1 MTVNVLKI
9 GGPKP
14 ITRELIN
21 KPTYSYK
28 NIQISKSINSQ
39 RERNLL
45 YGHFDTK
52 TRIHRD
58 SKIAGFLNTGDS
70 EAPGNMGLKDQ
81 VEAFRWVR
89 RNIAAFGGDPSSVT
103 LCGYSAGSF
112 SIMLHMVSPMSKD
125 LFHRAISM
133 SASAIKPE
141 VYTGVAEHGQKELVQ
156 RQARL
161 LNCPTDS
168 TASMLNCLIE
178 KPVENFTNTLANLTV
193 LDFGNFS
200 RSTRFGLDTFS
211 SMFSYS

>member
-1 MTVNVLKI
+1 
-9 GGPKP
+9 
-14 ITRELIN
+14 
-21 KPTYSYK
+21 
-28 NIQISKSINSQ
+28 
-39 RERNLL
+39 
-45 YGHFDTK
+45 
-52 TRIHRD
+52 
-58 SKIAGFLNTGDS
+58 
-70 EAPGNMGLKDQ
+70 MGLKDQ

-178 KPVENFTNTLANLTV
+178 KPVETSRTRWPTWRYLTLVTFHAPH
-193 LDFGNFS
+193 DS
-200 RSTRFGLDTFS
+200 DSIDTFS